1 MDDVK
6 YPPHPAAQAFPL
18 MEGEAYERHR
28 DDVRV
33 NGLRI
38 PIVLAK
44 HDAQWMIL
52 DGRNRQRACD
62 ETGRKPRYDYF
73 EGDLEAAIAYAVSVN
88 VARRHLNESQ
98 RAYAA
103 AKLAALEPGTNR
115 KNSGKSA
122 GVPTQAE
129 AAALLNVGERTVREA
144 KAVQDKGVP
153 ELGAAVESG
162 DVAVSRAAEIA
173 RLNREQQLDA
183 LEQAKN
189 SAPTRRSKEQRD
201 SMMSVSLLLTES
213 DLMGLRALCEA
224 GDWFAER
231 EPRARHGVKVLR
243 KLAPQVG
250 K

>member
-1 MDDVK
+1 MTDTSK
-6 YPPHPAAQAFPL
+6 FPPHPAAQAFPL
-18 MEGEAYERHR
+18 MEGEAYDRHR
-28 DDVRV
+28 EDVRA

-62 ETGRKPRYDYF
+62 ETGRKPRYEYF

-98 RAYAA
+98 RGLVAA
-103 AKLAALEPGTNR
+103 RLANLPRGANQHAQICAP
-115 KNSGKSA
+115 S
-122 GVPTQAE
+122 QAE
-129 AAALLNVGERTVREA
+129 AAELLNVGRRS
-144 KAVQDKGVP
+144 VQSARQVLEDGEP
-153 ELGAAVESG
+153 ELVKAVESG

-173 RLNREQQLDA
+173 RLNRDQQLDA
-183 LEQAKN
+183 LEEAKN
-189 SAPTRRSKEQRD
+189 STPTRQTKEQRD
-201 SMMSVSLLLTES
+201 GMMSVSLLLTES
-213 DLMGLRALCEA
+213 DLIGLRSLCEA
-224 GDWFAER
+224 GEWFAER

-243 KLAPQVG
+243 KLAPQVS